1 MLLPIYYASIVDP
14 ITSSNVSD
22 ILTPSEIDEIT
33 ARFNDSIIISALET
47 FIIAL
52 PTSQNND
59 SVIGAVFK
67 ENYQSQ
73 TILNSNKADIV
84 NSNISAAAIFDPISP
99 VDVTMLN
106 ILLINNPF
114 DYHYFTNSSNERLIS
129 SVIVT
134 NVQRKN
140 SISNPMNISL
150 FFQPKNISARADDR
164 FMCAYYDINS
174 SSWNNSSCTPPIYNV
189 TFDRYECSCNDT
201 SGSSV
206 EPTTTTSGEITNIP
220 SS

>member
-1 MLLPIYYASIVDP
+1 MVGPI
-14 ITSSNVSD
+14 SSSAVSD
-22 ILTPSEIDEIT
+22 ILTPLQIDQIT
-33 ARFNDSIIISALET
+33 ARFNDSIIVSALET

-73 TILNSNKADIV
+73 TIFNSNKADIV
-84 NSNISAAAIFDPISP
+84 NSNISAAAIFDPISLA
-99 VDVTMLN
+99 DVTMLN
-106 ILLINNPF
+106 ILLTDKPF
-114 DYHYFTNSSNERLIS
+114 DYHYFTNSTNEILSS

-150 FFQPKNISARADDR
+150 FFQPKNVSTRAENR
-164 FMCAYYDINS
+164 FICAYYDINS

-189 TFDRYECSCNDT
+189 AFDRYECICNDT

-206 EPTTTTSGEITNIP
+206 EPTTTASGETTNIP
-220 SS
+220 WS